1 MCVCVVSYPDYFL
14 HTEGENSLV
23 SCLFNFCSNHHV
35 RGAPIRLLHANDVM
49 SIRLSQ
55 GYLRLTEASCF
66 VNLRFLAF
74 GSSEKDDPCNELS
87 L

>member
-1 MCVCVVSYPDYFL
+1 
-14 HTEGENSLV
+14 
-23 SCLFNFCSNHHV
+23 
-35 RGAPIRLLHANDVM
+35 M

-74 GSSEKDDPCNELS
+74 GSSEKDDPCNKPS
-87 L
+87 LESSSSFV

>member
-1 MCVCVVSYPDYFL
+1 MNGQCMFL
-14 HTEGENSLV
+14 SFKTGSVKFL
-23 SCLFNFCSNHHV
+23 SFQ
-35 RGAPIRLLHANDVM
+35 M

-55 GYLRLTEASCF
+55 GFLRLTEASRF

-74 GSSEKDDPCNELS
+74 GSSEKDDPCNEPS